1 MTTEAEATLR
11 RLTRARD
18 LIGLRDALK
27 EHAEA
32 AAGTQVLAEAQ
43 AVHDELL
50 ASKLNDRHEAWLEA
64 QEWPLADNSF
74 YSRAGHPLASR
85 LQKPWPNPT
94 SRVVHGGRHAGEWP
108 PSQKTADMRQEE
120 WLNDAWPSQ
129 GWRHP
134 TTGWIFDPSEFPN
147 GRPPLQPI
155 PDWPLLPRDPASI
168 PPDNPGPTVAESE
181 AALRAAAASRDVM
194 EIRAAMSVHAANVGE
209 ESASLSRA
217 KAVVEELLPIT
228 ANMRHEA
235 KLDAQEWPGPTN
247 NYFSRAGHPLET
259 SLRHASWP
267 KTADWP
273 PHEALRPPAPAS
285 KDPFLAKH
293 RPPSV
298 AYRDF
303 RPLSHVSL
311 ADFGPG
317 RDGQRGTQPATSGEP
332 STSPQAEGRRIG
344 ATKSTA
350 PPLDPDWWPTESRH
364 QVRYICIYAHAF
376 MGAWAH
382 AHTLQPN
389 YRGPAPLSGRWPER
403 TLPESLCWPS
413 SSTRWVATSLS
424 HGHLSLSPLAWS
436 PFALSTRTPVKPFP
450 LCALAFLLWHRR
462 VGWLLSP

>member
-1 MTTEAEATLR
+1 MMTETESILR

-85 LQKPWPNPT
+85 LRKPWPNPT

-259 SLRHASWP
+259 SLRHGSWP

-298 AYRDF
+298 AYTDF

-311 ADFGPG
+311 ADFGLG
-317 RDGQRGTQPATSGEP
+317 RGGQRGTQAAASGKS

-344 ATKSTA
+344 TPTSTA
-350 PPLDPDWWPTESRH
+350 PPLEPDWWPTETRH
-364 QVRYICIYAHAF
+364 QVAGAYLTGKSVLAVEFYPPPKVGKPREAADARRWALLSKVAESQSKEAGAHAAY
-376 MGAWAH
+376 MHALRQAAAH
-382 AHTLQPN
+382 GRPD
-389 YRGPAPLSGRWPER
+389 GGGAPLGYRPGSAAARRAAGGRPPVW
-403 TLPESLCWPS
+403 ES
-413 SSTRWVATSLS
+413 TSLM
-424 HGHLSLSPLAWS
+424 
-436 PFALSTRTPVKPFP
+436 
-450 LCALAFLLWHRR
+450 
-462 VGWLLSP
+462 